1 MKQILK
7 AMLPAVLALPL
18 MLTSCESDTES
29 NPTLDL
35 SQAGSFVLNV
45 PANATNNTYDLV
57 NAESLELTC
66 SQPNYGGVP
75 YVTDYRVLVSIDP
88 AFANGDDSAPYKEL
102 YTTYQTAKMA
112 VDASEVNTAMVELFQ
127 EANPDTD
134 YPAEARPLYVKVLAN
149 LYGMEERGV
158 SQSNVITLP
167 SVLATYK
174 APAAELPTELFI
186 VGSSIQ
192 NAWSSWKAAAPVYGL
207 SGQFYTVVYMPAN
220 AQFKWGLFNNDWR
233 GYDRI
238 KVYDD
243 QAGAGI
249 HEAASDGNIQIDN
262 AGWYTLLFEAEV
274 AGSSLNFTLH
284 VYPAAAGTVGA
295 VVNAND
301 WNDRGVLTA
310 PADNTGLWESP
321 AFTGDGELRAFVN
334 IPGID
339 WWRTEFTLFSG
350 NLYWRTVDI
359 PSNWAENVGA
369 AYSVGCS
376 AGQKLYVDFDNN
388 TGEVK

>member
-1 MKQILK
+1 MKHILK
-7 AMLPAVLALPL
+7 AMLIPVLAMPL
-18 MLTSCESDTES
+18 ILASCESDTDS

-35 SQAGSFVLNV
+35 SQSKSFVLNV
-45 PANATNNTYDLV
+45 PANAANNTYDLTS
-57 NAESLELTC
+57 AEALTLTC

-75 YVTDYRVLVSIDP
+75 YVTDYHVLVSIDP
-88 AFANGDDSAPYKEL
+88 AFASGDANAKYKEL

-112 VDASEVNTAMVELFQ
+112 VDASEINTAMVELFQ

-134 YPAEARPLYVKVLAN
+134 YPAEPRPVYIKLLAN
-149 LYGMEERGV
+149 LYAMAERGV
-158 SQSNVITLP
+158 SESNVITLP

-174 APAAELPTELFI
+174 APAAELPTELFV

-192 NAWSSWKAAAPVYGL
+192 EAWSSWKPTAPVYGMA
-207 SGQFYTVVYMPAN
+207 GQFYTVVYMPDG

-238 KVYDD
+238 KTYDD
-243 QAGAGI
+243 QANAGI

-262 AGWYTLLFEAEV
+262 GGWYTLLFESEI

-284 VYPAAAGTVGA
+284 VYPAVAGIIGA
-295 VVNAND
+295 VAGGS
-301 WNDRGVLTA
+301 WKE
-310 PADNTGLWESP
+310 DNFFATPTDQSVWESP
-321 AFTGDGELRAFVN
+321 TFTGGGELRAYVK

-350 NLYWRTVDI
+350 SLYWRTVDI
-359 PSNWAENVGA
+359 PNNWAENVGD

-376 AGQKLYVDFDNN
+376 EGQKLYVDFDNN